1 MNGGVCV
8 SSGGYV
14 QKFALKIGAVFASGA
29 YDLLLILLDL
39 AIIFTPAG
47 DIIHKAF
54 EGLALGGKLALAGI
68 CIIDVV

>member
-1 MNGGVCV
+1 M
-8 SSGGYV
+8 
-14 QKFALKIGAVFASGA
+14 GAVFASGA